1 MTFKQITAL
10 IGLALALFSTYK
22 ALQRVRQEFAQQ
34 PSLEA

>member
-1 MTFKQITAL
+1 MTSKRIAAL

-34 PSLEA
+34 PSPEA

>member
-1 MTFKQITAL
+1 MTAKRITAL